1 MMGLIDETKDG
12 QRRFGPGHFD
22 LVIIDEAH
30 RSVYQKYGAI
40 FRYFDSLLVG
50 LTATPREEID
60 RDTYSLFEL
69 ETGVP
74 TDAYTLDQAVSDGF
88 LVPPRSVSVPLRIQR
103 SGLRYD
109 ELTEEEKAQW
119 DELEWNEEGD
129 IPDRVEAEAINKW
142 LFNEDTVDKV
152 LAHLMKNGQKVAG
165 GDRLGKTIIFA
176 KNQDHA
182 EYIAE
187 RFDANYPHLK
197 GSFARV
203 IHCDLPYAQTLIDDF
218 SVANKAPH
226 IAISVDML
234 DTGIDVPEV
243 VNLVFFKMVRSKTK
257 FWQMLGRGTRL
268 CPNLFGPD
276 LHKQFFFVFD
286 YCQNLE
292 FFRLNP
298 PETGGAGNDS
308 LSKRLFTRRLEL
320 MGYLDAL
327 PAPENEVQ
335 EQSNPLKT
343 LRQDIAVLLQT
354 EVAAMNEENFLV
366 RPQRRLIEVFRK
378 PESWQTLDGNAL
390 HELSRNVAGLPT
402 EMPAEDEEAK
412 RFDLLLLNLQLTRL
426 RAEPGFARL
435 QQQLK
440 DIAGLLE
447 EKQAIPMVKEVMP
460 LIQELQ
466 TDEWWQDVTLPM
478 LEQVRKKL
486 RTLIKLIDKQARKP
500 VYTNFE
506 DEMGVAAEIELPGFT
521 SADNFE
527 RFRAKARHFLKQ
539 HEDHIAI
546 HKLRSN
552 EALTKTDL
560 AELERIL
567 IESGIG
573 TPEDVA
579 KAKRDSHGLG
589 LFARSLVGLDRQA
602 AKNALAGFLSGG
614 IFNASQIEFLDE
626 IVNHLTEHGCM
637 DVARLYESPYT
648 DFNPNGVDGVF
659 APAQVDKL
667 ISILDEVR
675 ERAVA

>member
-1 MMGLIDETKDG
+1 
-12 QRRFGPGHFD
+12 
-22 LVIIDEAH
+22 
-30 RSVYQKYGAI
+30 
-40 FRYFDSLLVG
+40 
-50 LTATPREEID
+50 
-60 RDTYSLFEL
+60 
-69 ETGVP
+69 
-74 TDAYTLDQAVSDGF
+74 
-88 LVPPRSVSVPLRIQR
+88 
-103 SGLRYD
+103 
-109 ELTEEEKAQW
+109 
-119 DELEWNEEGD
+119 
-129 IPDRVEAEAINKW
+129 
-142 LFNEDTVDKV
+142 
-152 LAHLMKNGQKVAG
+152 
-165 GDRLGKTIIFA
+165 
-176 KNQDHA
+176 
-182 EYIAE
+182 
-187 RFDANYPHLK
+187 
-197 GSFARV
+197 V

-218 SVANKAPH
+218 SIAAKAPH

-257 FWQMLGRGTRL
+257 FWQMIGRGTRL

-298 PETGGAGNDS
+298 PESGGAGNDS
-308 LSKRLFTRRLEL
+308 LSKRLFARRLEL
-320 MGYLDAL
+320 VGYLDAL
-327 PAPENEVQ
+327 PAPEHVVQ

-378 PESWQTLDGNAL
+378 PEAWQTLDETAQ
-390 HELSRNVAGLPT
+390 HELARNVAGLPT
-402 EMPAEDEEAK
+402 ELPTEDEEAK

-478 LEQVRKKL
+478 LEQARKKL
-486 RTLIKLIDKQARKP
+486 RLLIKLIDKQARKP

-506 DEMGVAAEIELPGFT
+506 DEMGAGAEIELPGFT

-527 RFRAKARHFLKQ
+527 RFRAKARHFLKT

-546 HKLRSN
+546 HKLRCN
-552 EALTKTDL
+552 EPLTATDL

-567 IESGIG
+567 IENGIG
-573 TPEDVA
+573 TPDDVE
-579 KAKRDSHGLG
+579 KAKTQSEGLG
-589 LFARSLVGLDRQA
+589 LFVRSLVGLDREA
-602 AKNALAGFLSGG
+602 AKKALAGFAEGRTLSA
-614 IFNASQIEFLDE
+614 NQLEFVNL
-626 IVNHLTEHGCM
+626 IVDHLTEHGVM
-637 DVARLYESPYT
+637 THDLLYESPYI
-648 DFNPNGVDGVF
+648 DFNPQGVDGVF
-659 APAQVDKL
+659 PPEQVEKL
-667 ISILDEVR
+667 MFILQEVR